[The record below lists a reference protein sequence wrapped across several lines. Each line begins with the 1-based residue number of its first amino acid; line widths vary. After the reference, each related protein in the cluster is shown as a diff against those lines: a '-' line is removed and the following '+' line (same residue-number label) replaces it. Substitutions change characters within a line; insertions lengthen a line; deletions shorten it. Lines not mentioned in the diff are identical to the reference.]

1 MKMKNIKLTC
11 CLVLLPYWILAQQAI
26 SGKVTDAETGK
37 PINSVHIRT
46 LESKS
51 RGSITSSD
59 GSFSLKADGN
69 TTGVIASHISYQTD
83 TIYFAIP
90 NEQVAN
96 DEPIE
101 INFELRPMVSI
112 TAPEVVITSSRADY
126 KSAMVY
132 NDIHAEEIETINTG
146 RDMPYLLESV
156 PSLTST
162 SDAGNGVGYTG
173 LRIRG
178 SDATRIN
185 VTVDGIPIN
194 DPESH
199 LLYWVNMPD
208 LASSVDQIQVQRG
221 AGTSSNGASSFGG
234 GIHITTSRPPSD
246 PYGAI
251 SMAAGSFNT
260 QKSTFRAGT
269 GLISG
274 KWNFEARLSKITSDG
289 YVDRASSD
297 LKSFFVTGGFFGE
310 KHSVRMNI
318 FSGKEITYQS
328 WYGIPE
334 AALDTNRTWN
344 YYTYDN
350 QVDNYQQ
357 DHYQLF
363 HSWQLNDK
371 ISWNSALHFTY
382 GRGYYEEFKED
393 EFLSDYLLNDVIVG
407 SDTIT
412 QTDLIRRKWLDNDF
426 YGITSHLSIKPTDKL
441 NIQLGGAYNEYDGDH
456 FGEVI
461 WAQFASNGNIRH
473 RFYDN
478 NGFKTDLNGFSKVSW
493 DISEKVTLYADL
505 QFRQVQYKF
514 TGFDEQLMPVP
525 QNDHLT
531 FFNPKGGLTYRT
543 GPGRY
548 GYLSFSSAAKEPSR
562 DDYTETS
569 VNSRPKPEK
578 LIDLESGYHHTWRNL
593 VVQANYFLMQYKDQL
608 VLTGQINDVGNYTRT
623 NVPDSYREGFEIEF
637 KYRISDKINFIG
649 NTTLSRHKIKE
660 FREFIDDFDLGGQQL
675 TVYEETDI
683 AFSPNFTAFSALTYM
698 PHKSFSMKLTGKH
711 TGKQFLDN
719 TSNDSKSLD
728 AFTVT
733 DLTLSWSPQT
743 KRVKNLSLS
752 LHAYNLFDIE
762 YESNG
767 YTFGYIAGGGR
778 IDENY
783 YYPQA
788 GRNFM
793 VKADLKF

>member
-1 MKMKNIKLTC
+1 MKKIKLIG
-11 CLVLLPYWILAQQAI
+11 CLVLLPYFTAAQHTI

-37 PINSVHIRT
+37 TISSAHIRLIDT
-46 LESKS
+46 KNV
-51 RGSITSSD
+51 GAITSSD
-59 GSFSLKADGN
+59 GSFSMKANIN
-69 TTGVIASHISYQTD
+69 TSGLIATHISYQAD
-83 TIYFAIP
+83 TVYFTIP
-90 NEQVAN
+90 SEKIAN

-101 INFELRPMVSI
+101 INFKLFPYVSR
-112 TAPEVVITSSRADY
+112 TAPEVVITASRADY

-132 NDIHAEEIETINTG
+132 TDIRAEEIEAINTG
-146 RDMPYLLESV
+146 RDIPYLLESI
-156 PSLTST
+156 PSITST
-162 SDAGNGVGYTG
+162 SDAGNGIGYTA

-234 GIHITTSRPPSD
+234 GIHITTNRPPND
-246 PYGAI
+246 AYGAI
-251 SMAAGSFNT
+251 SLAGGSFNT
-260 QKSTFRAGT
+260 LKSTFRAGT

-289 YVDRASSD
+289 YVDRASTD
-297 LKSFFVTGGFFGE
+297 LKSFFVSGGFYGK
-310 KHSVRMNI
+310 KHSVRMNV

-363 HSWQLNDK
+363 HSWQITDN

-393 EFLSDYLLNDVIVG
+393 EFLADYLLNEVVIG
-407 SDTIT
+407 SDTIS

-426 YGITSHLSIKPTDKL
+426 YGITSNLSIKPNDKL
-441 NIQLGGAYNEYDGDH
+441 NIQLGGAYNEYDGNH

-461 WAQFASNGNIRH
+461 WAQFASNGNIRY

-478 NGFKTDLNGFSKVSW
+478 NGFKTDFNGFSKVAW
-493 DISEKVTLYADL
+493 DISEKVSLYADL
-505 QFRQVQYKF
+505 QVRRIQYKF
-514 TGFDEQLMPVP
+514 TGYDEQLMTVP
-525 QNDHLT
+525 QNDELT

-543 GPGRY
+543 GPGRF
-548 GYLSFSSAAKEPSR
+548 GYVSFSSATKEPSR
-562 DDYTETS
+562 DDYTESS
-569 VNSRPKPEK
+569 VNSRPKPER
-578 LIDLESGYHHTWRNL
+578 LLDLESGYHHSWRNL
-593 VVQANYFLMQYKDQL
+593 VFQANYFMMLYKDQL

-623 NVPDSYREGFEIEF
+623 NVPDSYREGIEIEF
-637 KYRISDKINFIG
+637 KYRPSDKINITG
-649 NTTLSRHKIKE
+649 NATFSRHKIKE
-660 FREFIDDFDLGGQQL
+660 FREFIDDYDLGGQQL
-675 TVYEETDI
+675 TIYRETDI
-683 AFSPNFTAFSALTYM
+683 AFSPNFTAFSAINYM
-698 PHKSFSMKLTGKH
+698 PHQHLSIRLTGRH
-711 TGKQFLDN
+711 TGKQYLDN
-719 TSNDSKSLD
+719 TSNDKKSLD
-728 AFTVT
+728 AFTVS
-733 DLTLSWSPQT
+733 DLMLLLDPQI
-743 KRVKNLSLS
+743 KKIKGLSLS
-752 LHAYNLFDIE
+752 LHCFNLFDIK

-778 IDENY
+778 VDENY

-793 VKADLKF
+793 VKADFTF